1 MKAIEFTASGTGP
14 EAMRQALGGIA
25 QQLAAAGG
33 APMNLT
39 AMTWTTDDPDAFDPA
54 SKAVQLACR
63 ESFAGFCPQVLVVR
77 GTEKLV
83 IQAKAVF
90 GPPPDAVPV
99 WRGMNMAVLAQ
110 EYSPRNQVPSMQG
123 VFDGWRAGGAA
134 FRARHAPVEF
144 AYGRSE
150 WERLDL
156 FMPSGA
162 TNPPLFI
169 FIHGG
174 YWQAADK
181 HDHSQFAAGM
191 LRHGYAVAMPN
202 YSLAPIKPLFGIV
215 AEVQA
220 SIAFLWRAAGQLGFD
235 RDHITISGH
244 SAGGH
249 LSAMM
254 ATTDWT
260 QHGLPVD
267 TIKGAQLLSG
277 LFDLTPHGLL
287 PMGRLLGL
295 DNKET
300 IAAMSPAGRKPPD
313 HVKLHV
319 AVGEKESA
327 EFRRQSKDVAIS
339 WGAPPSRVVPG
350 RQHFDLIDELID
362 GELLEAMLK
371 LAP

>member
-1 MKAIEFTASGTGP
+1 MKELEFVASGTGP
-14 EAMRQALGGIA
+14 EALRQALGGIG

-39 AMTWTTDDPDAFDPA
+39 AMTWTTDDPAAFDPV

-63 ESFAGFCPQVLVVR
+63 ESFAGFCPPVRVVQ
-77 GTEKLV
+77 GTGKLT
-83 IQAKAVF
+83 ILAKAVL
-90 GPPPDAVPV
+90 GPPPDAAPI
-99 WRGMNMAVLAQ
+99 WRGMNMSMLAQ

-123 VFDGWRAGGAA
+123 MFDGWRAGGAA
-134 FRARHAPVEF
+134 FRNRHAPVEF
-144 AYGRSE
+144 AYGPSE

-202 YSLAPIKPLFGIV
+202 YSLAPIKPLAGIV

-220 SIAFLWRAAGQLGFD
+220 SIAYLWREAGRLGFD
-235 RDHITISGH
+235 RDRITISGH

-287 PMGRLLGL
+287 PMGRLLSL
-295 DNKET
+295 DNNVS
-300 IAAMSPAGRKPPD
+300 IAEMSPAGRKPPV

-327 EFRRQSKDVAIS
+327 EFKRQSEEIAIS

-350 RQHFDLIDELID
+350 RHHFDLIDELID